1 MLSGSEALKYGF
13 VDELGD
19 FDDAVKTTKKIAGI
33 TKANLIEY
41 RERYD
46 ISEFLRLF
54 GQNGAAHDI
63 KLDLGLEMPKLQAG
77 QLYFLSPTFVN

>member
-1 MLSGSEALKYGF
+1 VLSGTQAFKYGF
-13 VDELGD
+13 VDELGN

-33 TKANLIEY
+33 HNANLIEY

-54 GQNGAAHDI
+54 GQSDSAHNI
-63 KLDLGLEMPKLQAG
+63 KLDLGVEMPKLQAG